1 MLTGKDIRIGNLVE
15 YNGSVCA
22 VYGVTS
28 PQPRNGVL
36 DGKTV
41 VDLVLDGI
49 IGVDIDEITPIELT
63 TDILEKFFPKGRK
76 DFVYLYDGVGVQ
88 IMDDG
93 YYIAI
98 KDMTNVVF
106 RSIKKIKY
114 VHQLQNM
121 YYDYSEGQELDTT
134 KF

>member
-15 YNGSVCA
+15 YNGSVCT
-22 VYGVTS
+22 VYGVTL
-28 PQPRNGVL
+28 PQPRYGVL

-41 VDLVLDGI
+41 VDLVLHGI
-49 IGVDIDEITPIELT
+49 IGVDIDEVTPIELT
-63 TDILEKFFPKGRK
+63 TDILKKFFPKGRK

-88 IMDDG
+88 IMDDD

-98 KDMTNVVF
+98 KDMTNVIF